1 MPKSWVYEIVKNKQQ
16 NYNST
21 QHFSGL
27 LSFQLPN
34 KAEKKDDTLS
44 PLNLGLLLNISIW
57 SGGSWPK
64 TYCHK
69 HRNRAIFSQ
78 LYMGKLQVLQN
89 SHIIWQ
95 IYVPTFWIV
104 NSWSISLS
112 PGKTGCQKPKI
123 RKKQKGKLKSR
134 LLPKKTF
141 LHLINQIKTVES
153 LSNWLGWHSS
163 GKILF
168 NH

>member
-1 MPKSWVYEIVKNKQQ
+1 M
-16 NYNST
+16 
-21 QHFSGL
+21 
-27 LSFQLPN
+27 PN
-34 KAEKKDDTLS
+34 KAEKKRWYLESFESRIVVEHFHLIWGKLTQ
-44 PLNLGLLLNISIW
+44 NLM
-57 SGGSWPK
+57 PQTQK
-64 TYCHK
+64 HK
-69 HRNRAIFSQ
+69 NQAIFSQ
-78 LYMGKLQVLQN
+78 LYMGKPQFLQN

-134 LLPKKTF
+134 ILPKKTF
-141 LHLINQIKTVES
+141 LQLINQIKTVES
-153 LSNWLGWHSS
+153 LSNWLGWYSS
-163 GKILF
+163 SKILF